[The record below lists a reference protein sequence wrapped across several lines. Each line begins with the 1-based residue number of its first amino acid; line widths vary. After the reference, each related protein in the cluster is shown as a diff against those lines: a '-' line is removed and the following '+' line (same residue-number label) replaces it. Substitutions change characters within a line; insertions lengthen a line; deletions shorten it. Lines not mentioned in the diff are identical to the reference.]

1 MKQVGIVAS
10 TVFLAFQLAA
20 CQLPAEDHE
29 SHRMNC
35 GRTVQNACRVTFRAL
50 ASDASGFNG
59 RMIRIEGYLAVSR
72 DLFVLNSSKE
82 FYEAGVTDETSIRI
96 RGPMDVQER
105 IFQEYAYSWVSVVG
119 TFRDREKTGT
129 TEDLLL
135 GEIFAPLEVRPLGLP
150 VEVKRQTFGDVLLD
164 LEDIK

>member
-1 MKQVGIVAS
+1 
-10 TVFLAFQLAA
+10 
-20 CQLPAEDHE
+20 
-29 SHRMNC
+29 
-35 GRTVQNACRVTFRAL
+35 
-50 ASDASGFNG
+50 
-59 RMIRIEGYLAVSR
+59 MIRIEGYLAVSR

-105 IFQEYAYSWVSVVG
+105 IFQEHAYSWVSVIG

>member
-1 MKQVGIVAS
+1 MKQVGIVA
-10 TVFLAFQLAA
+10 FMAFFAFQLAA
-20 CQLPAEDHE
+20 CQMHAEDHA
-29 SHRMNC
+29 SHRINC
-35 GRTVQNACRVTFRAL
+35 GGTLQNACRVTFRAL
-50 ASDASGFNG
+50 ASDASEFNG
-59 RMIRIEGYLAVSR
+59 RIIRIEGYLAVSR

-105 IFQEYAYSWVSVVG
+105 IFQEHAYSWVSVIG

-135 GEIFAPLEVRPLGLP
+135 GEIFAPLDVHPLGLP
-150 VEVKRQTFGDVLLD
+150 VEVKRQTFGDVLLN

>member
-1 MKQVGIVAS
+1 MKWAGIVAS
-10 TVFLAFQLAA
+10 TAFLVFQLAA
-20 CQLPAEDHE
+20 CQMPAEDHA
-29 SHRMNC
+29 SHRMSC
-35 GRTVQNACRVTFRAL
+35 GETVQNACRVTFRAL
-50 ASDASGFNG
+50 ASGASGFNG
-59 RMIRIEGYLAVSR
+59 RMIRVEGYLAVSR

-82 FYEAGVTDETSIRI
+82 LYEAGVTDESSIRI

-105 IFQEYAYSWVSVVG
+105 IFQEHAYSWVSVIG

-135 GEIFAPLEVRPLGLP
+135 GEIFATLDVRPLGLP
-150 VEVKRQTFGDVLLD
+150 VEVKRQTFGEVLLD